1 MVGKF
6 IVLHCCNGG
15 ENGSFP
21 VLDWWE
27 KWCFFNARLVGKMV
41 ILQCWTGGKNSVF
54 YSVGLVG
61 KMVVLLWW
69 TGGENYDF
77 TVLDWW
83 EK

>member
-21 VLDWWE
+21 VLDLLE

-41 ILQCWTGGKNSVF
+41 FLQWTSGKNGVF